1 MMTTNN
7 KDTLLR
13 SDAFGRRSPRP
24 RVCIVDGKP
33 RNHTFL
39 IEALEEIGFITVE
52 CTNASEMP
60 ILQVRTFSFVVLGP
74 SISDIDIDKVLQTL
88 AAVQFEGK
96 VLPIAVPGSILAFAI
111 RERAHN
117 FGIDTL
123 PPLPALF
130 TADMLHKSIAPL
142 IPAETPPSAIVD
154 VTEALDAGWLE
165 LWYQPKIDIRTL
177 LPRGAEALIRMR
189 HPAWGTVLPTGF
201 LPDHEDPAFR
211 HLSGFVIGQAMDDWY
226 YFIEHN
232 GPMDLSINLPVSSL
246 LDRSVVTA
254 LCHKIPAHWA
264 FGELVVELKC
274 TEVLANLDLVIDI
287 ADRIRAHKIAVSIED
302 IGADWPALA
311 AITTVPFIEFK
322 VDRRFIT
329 GFGDDRLKQSVCRGI
344 VDLANERGIRTVAEG
359 IESPA
364 DFATARQL
372 GFDVAQGFLFSK
384 AMTARQ
390 FVHTTLTRP
399 VTLPE

>member
-1 MMTTNN
+1 
-7 KDTLLR
+7 
-13 SDAFGRRSPRP
+13 
-24 RVCIVDGKP
+24 
-33 RNHTFL
+33 
-39 IEALEEIGFITVE
+39 
-52 CTNASEMP
+52 
-60 ILQVRTFSFVVLGP
+60 
-74 SISDIDIDKVLQTL
+74 
-88 AAVQFEGK
+88 
-96 VLPIAVPGSILAFAI
+96 
-111 RERAHN
+111 
-117 FGIDTL
+117 
-123 PPLPALF
+123 
-130 TADMLHKSIAPL
+130 
-142 IPAETPPSAIVD
+142 
-154 VTEALDAGWLE
+154 
-165 LWYQPKIDIRTL
+165 
-177 LPRGAEALIRMR
+177 
-189 HPAWGTVLPTGF
+189 
-201 LPDHEDPAFR
+201 
-211 HLSGFVIGQAMDDWY
+211 MDDWY

-329 GFGDDRLKQSVCRGI
+329 GFGNDRLKQSVCRGI